1 MMSQFEQTRRIFMAT
16 TAAAA
21 AAGTTAFAAAPAR
34 TAPKYTRYNLN
45 SPKGQE
51 MLKSYAKGV
60 AAMLALPADHPQ
72 NWFRNAFVH
81 LMDCPHGNWW
91 FYVWHR
97 GFIGYFEETIRNLS
111 GNPEFAL
118 PYWDWTETPKI
129 PAGLFDGPLTPTD
142 AAFAPTTGN
151 LNIFTSKM
159 KPAMKA
165 YWDKLSSA
173 QRSQLIKRGYKTFDL
188 MWNDVT
194 GYSPSADAGISGNMA
209 YAITCGS
216 RYLSPDNPNF
226 DAKTLDAVSP
236 RKIAAGLSPLD
247 YYNEDNTKSF
257 TSSKTPS
264 HNTAPSGATKFSVL
278 EGFPHNK
285 VHNCIGGVGAVDP
298 GPYGSMTNF
307 LSPVDPIFFMHHA
320 NMDRLWDVWTRKQ
333 EKLGL
338 PILPTGPDLRTLSEE
353 PFLFFVN
360 GQGEYV
366 GYSKAGAYLS
376 TAAFDYGYEPA
387 RDDGLLLTARPKLKG
402 RKAAAPYA
410 VMAQPDG
417 PGATAAIPRG
427 VIDDHLADRLPAPL
441 IAQVTIARPGGYST
455 TREFDVLIN
464 APPGVTHVEAD
475 SPYYAGTVSFVGPI
489 MAMHGDH
496 GDHGG
501 MEMSADTTFAVPLPQ
516 RPQAFNLLGATAPVA
531 VNIRVI
537 PAHDRDAAA
546 PILKAVSVH
555 SY

>member
-1 MMSQFEQTRRIFMAT
+1 MGQFEQTRRVFMAT
-16 TAAAA
+16 TAAA

-34 TAPKYTRYNLN
+34 TAPKYTRHNVT

-60 AAMLALPADHPQ
+60 AAMLALPPEHPH

-118 PYWDWTETPKI
+118 PYWDWTELPRI
-129 PAGLFDGPLTPTD
+129 PEGLFDGPLTPAS

-151 LNIFTSKM
+151 LNIFTNKM

-165 YWDKLSSA
+165 YWDNLSSA

-216 RYLSPDNPNF
+216 RYLSPDNPGF

-236 RKIAAGLSPLD
+236 AKIAAGLAPVD
-247 YYNEDNTKSF
+247 FYNEDNTRSF

-333 EKLGL
+333 QAFGL
-338 PILPTGPDLRTLSEE
+338 PILPTGDDLRTLAEE
-353 PFLFFVN
+353 PFLFYVN
-360 GQGEYV
+360 GKGEYV
-366 GYSKAGAYLS
+366 GHSKAGAYFD
-376 TAAFDYGYEPA
+376 TAVFDYGYAPA
-387 RDDGLLLTARPKLKG
+387 RDDGRLLTPRPKLKG
-402 RKAAAPYA
+402 RKAAPAPI
-410 VMAQPDG
+410 MAQPDG
-417 PGATAAIPRG
+417 QGATAAVPRG

-475 SPYYAGTVSFVGPI
+475 SPYYAGTVSFFGPI

-496 GDHGG
+496 EG
-501 MEMSADTTFAVPLPQ
+501 MEMSVDTTFAVPLPQ
-516 RPQAFNLLGATAPVA
+516 KPQAFNLLGAAAPVA
-531 VNIRVI
+531 VSIRVI

-546 PILKAVSVH
+546 PVLKGVSLH

>member
-1 MMSQFEQTRRIFMAT
+1 MGQFEQTRRVFMAT
-16 TAAAA
+16 TAAA

-34 TAPKYTRYNLN
+34 TAPKYIRHNIT

-51 MLKSYAKGV
+51 MLRSYAKGV
-60 AAMLALPADHPQ
+60 AAMLALPPEHPH

-97 GFIGYFEETIRNLS
+97 GFIGYFEQTIRNLS

-118 PYWDWTETPKI
+118 PYWDWTELPRI
-129 PAGLFDGPLTPTD
+129 PEGLFAGPLTPTD

-151 LNIFTSKM
+151 LNIFTNKM

-165 YWDKLSSA
+165 YWDGLSSA

-216 RYLSPDNPNF
+216 RYLSPDNPTF

-236 RKIAAGLSPLD
+236 AKITAGLAPLD
-247 YYNEDNTKSF
+247 YYNEDNTRSF
-257 TSSKTPS
+257 TSCKTPS

-320 NMDRLWDVWTRKQ
+320 NMDRLWDLWTRKQ
-333 EKLGL
+333 QALGQ
-338 PILPTGPDLRTLSEE
+338 PILPSGDDLRTLSEE
-353 PFLFFVN
+353 PFLFFVD
-360 GQGEYV
+360 GQGKFV
-366 GYSKAGAYLS
+366 GHSKAGAYFD
-376 TAAFDYGYEPA
+376 TAVFDYGYAPA
-387 RDDGLLLTARPKLKG
+387 RDDGLLLTGKPRLKG
-402 RKAAAPYA
+402 RKAAPPA
-410 VMAQPDG
+410 VPILAQPDG
-417 PGATAAIPRG
+417 LGATAAIPRG
-427 VIDDHLADRLPAPL
+427 VIDDHLEGRLPAPL
-441 IAQVTIARPGGYST
+441 IAQVTITRPGGYST

-489 MAMHGDH
+489 MAMHGEH

-501 MEMSADTTFAVPLPQ
+501 IEMSADTTFAVPLPR
-516 RPQAFNLLGATAPVA
+516 RPQAFNLLGAAAPVA

-537 PAHDRDAAA
+537 PAHDPAA
-546 PILKAVSVH
+546 PAPLLKSASVH
-555 SY
+555 RY

>member
-1 MMSQFEQTRRIFMAT
+1 MGQFEQTRRIFMAT

-21 AAGTTAFAAAPAR
+21 VGTSAFAAAPAK
-34 TAPKYTRYNLN
+34 APPRYTRHNVT

-60 AAMLALPADHPQ
+60 AAMLALPPEHPH

-97 GFIGYFEETIRNLS
+97 GFIGYFEESIRALC

-118 PYWDWTETPKI
+118 PYWDWTETPEI
-129 PAGLFDGPLTPTD
+129 PASLFDGPLTPTD

-151 LNIFTSKM
+151 LNIFTSRM
-159 KPAMKA
+159 KPAMQA
-165 YWDKLSSA
+165 FWDSASSA
-173 QRSQLIKRGYKTFDL
+173 QRSQLIKRGYKTFDQL
-188 MWNDVT
+188 WDDVT
-194 GYSPSADAGISGNMA
+194 GYSPKLDAGISGNMA
-209 YAITCGS
+209 YAITCGA
-216 RYLSPDNPNF
+216 RYLSRTNRAF

-236 RKIAAGLSPLD
+236 AKITAGLSPLEF
-247 YYNEDNTKSF
+247 YNEDNTKSF
-257 TSSKTPS
+257 ASCKTAS
-264 HNTAPSGATKFSVL
+264 HNTAPSKATKFSVL

-307 LSPVDPIFFMHHA
+307 LSPVDPIFFLHHA

-333 EKLGL
+333 QARGL
-338 PILPTGPDLRTLSEE
+338 PILPTGDDLRTLSEE

-360 GQGEYV
+360 GKGEYV
-366 GYSKAGAYLS
+366 GYSKAGAYFD
-376 TAAFDYGYEPA
+376 TAVFDYGYAPA
-387 RDDGLLLTARPKLKG
+387 RDDGRLLTARPRLKG
-402 RKAAAPYA
+402 RKAAPLAMVA
-410 VMAQPDG
+410 RPDG
-417 PGATAAIPRG
+417 LGATADVPRG
-427 VIDDHLADRLPAPL
+427 VIDDHLADRLPSPL

-455 TREFDVLIN
+455 AREFDVLIN

-475 SPYYAGTVSFVGPI
+475 SPYYAGTVSFVGPL
-489 MAMHGDH
+489 MAMDGEHE
-496 GDHGG
+496 G
-501 MEMSADTTFAVPLPQ
+501 MEMSSDTTFAVPLPQ
-516 RPQAFNLLGATAPVA
+516 RKQAFNLLGAAAPVA
-531 VNIRVI
+531 VSIRVI
-537 PAHDRDAAA
+537 PAHDRDA
-546 PILKAVSVH
+546 PVPLLKGVSLH